1 VGRQAGPPAATRR
14 IETARASEIL
24 WRRRMYVFNLKMEQA
39 FDPRKHVEKVLGR
52 VAGGDMTVACW
63 EPGQCSPNHL
73 HPTATEI
80 YFCFEGGGIMR
91 TPDRTVDVVPGSFV
105 VHPPGELHEY
115 ENGPQR
121 SLLFRVRYGESMSYR
136 TKEWRGQQDWQPNPD
151 DAAYFRQHP
160 FGETVEVAAIDGQRD
175 QD

>member
-1 VGRQAGPPAATRR
+1 
-14 IETARASEIL
+14 
-24 WRRRMYVFNLKMEQA
+24 MYVFNLKMEQA
-39 FDPRKHVEKVLGR
+39 FDPEKHVEKVLGHI
-52 VAGGDMTVACW
+52 AEGDVTVACW

-73 HPTATEI
+73 HPSATEI

-91 TPDRTVDVVPGSFV
+91 SPDRTVDVVPGSFV

-136 TKEWRGQQDWQPNPD
+136 TKEWRGQQDWQPDPE

-160 FGETVEVAAIDGQRD
+160 FGESVELAASDGRPD
-175 QD
+175 QN